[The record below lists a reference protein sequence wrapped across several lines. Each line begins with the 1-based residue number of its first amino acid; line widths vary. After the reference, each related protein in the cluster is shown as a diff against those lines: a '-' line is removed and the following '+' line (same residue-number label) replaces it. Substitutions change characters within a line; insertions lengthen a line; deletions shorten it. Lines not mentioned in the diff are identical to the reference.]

1 MKLSSTVVLLF
12 SMLFSVECFSE
23 TKSIRIIERPN
34 NGDPNSQYVISVI
47 RLALDHIDNKYK
59 LEIISN
65 DATQARVDEEVR
77 THGSVDMMWTPGN
90 AQKESDFRA
99 IPIPL
104 DKGLLGFRLLIIKK
118 GDQAKFDHVKTL
130 DDLKKFKFGQG
141 RTWAD
146 SKILEANGLNV
157 VKTTKYPGLF
167 YMLDGGR
174 FDAFPRGAN
183 EPFVEIEKHPDLNL
197 EVEKNLLIVY
207 KMPFYLFVAKDN
219 TQLAH
224 DIELGLNRA
233 LADGSFDKVFYSA
246 KTVQDV
252 IQKANLRER
261 RVIYLD
267 NPTLSKE
274 TPLDRKELWIDPQAL

>member
-1 MKLSSTVVLLF
+1 MKLTSIAILIFGILF
-12 SMLFSVECFSE
+12 SLESVSE
-23 TKSIRIIERPN
+23 TKSIRIVERPN
-34 NGDPNSQYVISVI
+34 NGDPNSQYVISI
-47 RLALDHIDNKYK
+47 LRLALEHIDNKYK
-59 LEIISN
+59 LEIINN
-65 DATQARVDEEVR
+65 DDTQARIDEEVR
-77 THGSVDMMWTPGN
+77 TRGSVDMMWTPGN
-90 AQKESDFRA
+90 ANKESDFRA
-99 IPIPL
+99 IRIPL

-118 GDQAKFDHVKTL
+118 GDQSKFDNVRTL
-130 DDLKKFKFGQG
+130 EDLRKFKFGQG

-183 EPFVEIEKHPDLNL
+183 EPFVEIEKYPDLNL

-219 TQLAH
+219 TQLAS

-233 LADGSFDKVFYSA
+233 LADGSFNKVFYSA

-252 IQKANLRER
+252 IQKANLRNR
-261 RVIYLD
+261 RVINLE

-274 TPLDRKELWIDPQAL
+274 TPLDRQELWIDPQSL